1 MKVEMNDPQEL
12 EPLMEGEQFE
22 LLTPSGPERQYCI
35 FRTGRERFCFS
46 VLDVEEVVEWPNLT
60 RVPLAPSFL
69 MGIFNLRGSIVPVVD
84 IAFTEGRR
92 SDLPPK
98 HVVVASLKGEG
109 DRDDLRIGIAV
120 DEVIGTY
127 STSDPLLV
135 DENGNGD
142 PRDHYLGKST
152 PDWQGSFGASA
163 TILRNF
169 EVGALFEYKFGNY
182 TITNLTDAF
191 RKANPVIGRNL
202 QRAAAAEAT
211 LMNPASTPEQ
221 RLEAVRLWA
230 YDLKALSP
238 YDGMNQ
244 GENGKFLRFRE
255 VSVTYN
261 VPSATAGRFGFSH
274 LSLTAAARNIA
285 LWTPYSG
292 VDPEI
297 NEFGRGGASGDLGG
311 IDQNFGEG
319 IDAFGFA
326 LPRRF
331 TFTVRM
337 GF

>member
-1 MKVEMNDPQEL
+1 MTTGRCLATAAVAALALALGACGGDSPTSATTNTKEL
-12 EPLMEGEQFE
+12 EVVSWW
-22 LLTPSGPERQYCI
+22 TSGSEAAALE
-35 FRTGRERFCFS
+35 T
-46 VLDVEEVVEWPNLT
+46 L
-60 RVPLAPSFL
+60 
-69 MGIFNLRGSIVPVVD
+69 
-84 IAFTEGRR
+84 FT
-92 SDLPPK
+92 
-98 HVVVASLKGEG
+98 
-109 DRDDLRIGIAV
+109 
-120 DEVIGTY
+120 
-127 STSDPLLV
+127 
-135 DENGNGD
+135 
-142 PRDHYLGKST
+142 
-152 PDWQGSFGASA
+152 
-163 TILRNF
+163 
-169 EVGALFEYKFGNY
+169 
-182 TITNLTDAF
+182 AF

-202 QRAAAAEAT
+202 ERATAAEAT

-261 VPSATAGRFGFSH
+261 VPSVTAGKFGFSH

-331 TFTVRM
+331 TFTVRL